1 MDREGLILYLFT
13 GLAFGCMIMIVMAL
27 ATQHPKPEVRYL
39 FKPEPDEIHQNSD
52 EKCYAWKF
60 ESPMGWKKMIRIC
73 EEL

>member
-1 MDREGLILYLFT
+1 MDTERQIVACIFLILLMWLY
-13 GLAFGCMIMIVMAL
+13 IEIDKD
-27 ATQHPKPEVRYL
+27 KPEVRYL

-60 ESPMGWKKMIRIC
+60 SSPMGWKKMIRIC